1 MERKN
6 CKGTN
11 KVKYVKE
18 SNGITL
24 IALVIT
30 IIVLLILAGVT
41 IATLTGENGILTR
54 AQNAK
59 NQTEEAEDIEKIRLA
74 VSEAQIGEKG
84 YQKLDQ
90 NNLQEAI
97 DNQFNGRNTIVSDN
111 GDGTFTVSLDN
122 KMYELKNNEINELQV
137 DLYINNAEDLK
148 AFRDNVNNGITYE
161 GKYVVLTSNITL
173 DIEDEWIP
181 IGTYLPENT
190 NVLDETNKPFK
201 GNFNG
206 QNHVIDG
213 LKITSKDKGK
223 GLFGLVNAGSIQNLI
238 IGENCNIDAGISF
251 GSISGYLCSNGTIT
265 NCSNK
270 TNIKANGTNL
280 GGIIGTATEGC
291 TIKKCTNSGILQGEI
306 ITGGI
311 VGNNS
316 GNIIYCSNLS
326 TLNSE
331 SIIGGICGNNNLGV
345 IKECYNIGNV
355 TTETTN
361 AGGIVGSINGGSIEN
376 CYNVGN
382 ITGTGTNIGG
392 IIGLGSGNSEASNS
406 YNIGYITSSNNNGG
420 GIIGYNQSIDILNCY
435 YLINSVN
442 GGNGRI
448 VAGCEF
454 KSEEEMKNIAK
465 ILGNAFK
472 EDIKNINNGYPILNW
487 Q

>member
-1 MERKN
+1 MWKRVPVQIK
-6 CKGTN
+6 
-11 KVKYVKE
+11 
-18 SNGITL
+18 I
-24 IALVIT
+24 LV
-30 IIVLLILAGVT
+30 L
-41 IATLTGENGILTR
+41 E
-54 AQNAK
+54 
-59 NQTEEAEDIEKIRLA
+59 
-74 VSEAQIGEKG
+74 
-84 YQKLDQ
+84 
-90 NNLQEAI
+90 
-97 DNQFNGRNTIVSDN
+97 
-111 GDGTFTVSLDN
+111 
-122 KMYELKNNEINELQV
+122 
-137 DLYINNAEDLK
+137 
-148 AFRDNVNNGITYE
+148 
-161 GKYVVLTSNITL
+161 LTSNITL
-173 DIEDEWIP
+173 DIEEEWIP

-190 NVLDETNKPFK
+190 SVLDETNKPFK

-265 NCSNK
+265 N
-270 TNIKANGTNL
+270 
-280 GGIIGTATEGC
+280 
-291 TIKKCTNSGILQGEI
+291 
-306 ITGGI
+306 
-311 VGNNS
+311 
-316 GNIIYCSNLS
+316 CSNLS

-420 GIIGYNQSIDILNCY
+420 GIIGYNQSINILNCY

-442 GGNGRI
+442 GGNGTI